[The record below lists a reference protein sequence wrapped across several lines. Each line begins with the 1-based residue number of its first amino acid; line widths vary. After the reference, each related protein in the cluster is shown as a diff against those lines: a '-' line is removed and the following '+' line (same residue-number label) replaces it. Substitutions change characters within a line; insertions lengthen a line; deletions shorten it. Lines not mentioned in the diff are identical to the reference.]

1 MKKLPLLLAAPLL
14 WLAACES
21 KKGSSE
27 TSESTADTLHY
38 AVTADSVKSKTCIR
52 PDSLCATASFA
63 YPVFDGNKALN
74 DSILRDVLTFSGFF
88 DGESTPEEL
97 KKSTPKSAMS
107 DFVGGF
113 DDFVADQRKRFPKE
127 PIMGG
132 VWTNELK
139 ANVLYQT
146 KDMIAV
152 SYFNF
157 IYSGG
162 AHPNTNTSYANYH
175 RDGRKVRL
183 SELFQAGYEPKLAA
197 VAEKIFRAQE
207 GLKAGEPLGEKY
219 FFEGGR
225 FVLNDN
231 FSIRPDG
238 ILFHYN
244 PYEIKS
250 YAEGPTDLFLPNAE
264 LKALRK

>member
-1 MKKLPLLLAAPLL
+1 MNKLPLLLPAALL
-14 WLAACES
+14 WLSACET

-27 TSESTADTLHY
+27 SAQNGSDTLKY
-38 AVTADSVKSKTCIR
+38 EVSADSVKSKTCIR
-52 PDSLCATASFA
+52 PDSLCASASFT
-63 YPVFDGNKALN
+63 YPVFPGNKALN
-74 DSILRDVLTFSGFF
+74 DSVLRDALTFSGFF
-88 DGESTPEEL
+88 DGESTAEDL
-97 KKSTPKSAMS
+97 SKATPKSAMS

-113 DDFVADQRKRFPKE
+113 DDFVADQQKRFPKE

-139 ANVLYQT
+139 AEVLHQT
-146 KDMIAV
+146 PDVVTV
-152 SYFNF
+152 SFFNF
-157 IYSGG
+157 TYSGG

-183 SELFQAGYEPKLAA
+183 AELFKRGYEPKLAA
-197 VAEKIFRAQE
+197 IAEKIFRAQE
-207 GLKAGEPLGEKY
+207 GLKDGEAFSDKY

-231 FSIRPDG
+231 FSLRADG

-250 YAEGPTDLFLPNAE
+250 YAEGPTDLFIPNAD
-264 LKALRK
+264 LKELRK